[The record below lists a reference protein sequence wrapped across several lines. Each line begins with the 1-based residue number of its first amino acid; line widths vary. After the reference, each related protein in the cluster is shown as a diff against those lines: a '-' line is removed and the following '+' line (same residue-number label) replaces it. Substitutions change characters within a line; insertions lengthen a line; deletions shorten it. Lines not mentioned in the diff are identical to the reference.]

1 MMFSLFSFLCS
12 TVPRPKLLLQ
22 RDLSPSLRLLVL
34 LLNIL
39 RTLPLLRLCL
49 LWQPR
54 SKRSMRLCLPKSPR
68 LCPFLPSLTQ
78 PNKLLHLLLPLQ
90 VRLVSNRI
98 HEAKHFSNSLRQSPS
113 RLNKKK
119 SNDSKSICN
128 NLLLLLPPMRH
139 QLHPLLRQRLQRHHP
154 HPQSLLKNK

>member
-1 MMFSLFSFLCS
+1 M
-12 TVPRPKLLLQ
+12 PRPKLLLR

-54 SKRSMRLCLPKSPR
+54 SKRFMRPCLPKSPR
-68 LCPFLPSLTQ
+68 RSPFLPSPIQ

-90 VRLVSNRI
+90 VRLVSNLI
-98 HEAKHFSNSLRQSPS
+98 HEAKHFSNSLRQCPS

-119 SNDSKSICN
+119 SNDSKSIFN

-139 QLHPLLRQRLQRHHP
+139 QLHPLLRQRHQRHHP
-154 HPQSLLKNK
+154 HPKSLLNNK

>member
-1 MMFSLFSFLCS
+1 MMCFFFLCS

-22 RDLSPSLRLLVL
+22 RDLPPSLRLHVL

-54 SKRSMRLCLPKSPR
+54 SKRFMRPCLPKSPR
-68 LCPFLPSLTQ
+68 RSPFLPSPIQ

-119 SNDSKSICN
+119 SNDSESIYN
-128 NLLLLLPPMRH
+128 NLLLVLLPPMRH
-139 QLHPLLRQRLQRHHP
+139 QLHPLLPQRLQRHH
-154 HPQSLLKNK
+154 HLPQSLLKNK